1 MGCNVREDYFQQP
14 WVRTDTG
21 QPPPHRMSTL
31 PAGSRQRASVPGS
44 LAAWAAA
51 FSLIT
56 TLDPSPALAQPQAF
70 PLPDGEVVPT
80 DPLRSAPAA
89 PAASPAVVPSSTPRP
104 SAAAPAVLPRSQPRV
119 AAAPHINPSQGFLYR
134 LGPGDRLRMSVFM
147 VEGYAAE
154 VEVLSD
160 GTINLPR
167 QGSVPVAGLTMDEAR
182 QRITAGYDRYLRRP
196 LVYLDL
202 ILPRPVRVTLV
213 GEVQKPGFYSLTQA
227 PSSANLQASGPAAS
241 GTQVQSAGWPT
252 LVDAVQRAGGITAVA
267 DLSNV
272 VLRRPNPIP
281 GGPPVEFRFDYLR
294 VLMEGGTTVNP
305 LLNDGDKILVARAEG
320 VQPNEVLIRTAAS
333 NFAPDT
339 IGVTVVGEVKSPGL
353 QQVRSNSPLAAAV
366 MAAGDVDPLRANPKD
381 IRLLRLESDGT
392 VSARTIVFNPAAP
405 LDSPSNPALHNGDV
419 VVVPRN
425 GWTRGNDFLAQAVS
439 PLGPLLNAASL
450 FRILSGN

>member
-1 MGCNVREDYFQQP
+1 VAP
-14 WVRTDTG
+14 
-21 QPPPHRMSTL
+21 
-31 PAGSRQRASVPGS
+31 SVDPG
-44 LAAWAAA
+44 
-51 FSLIT
+51 
-56 TLDPSPALAQPQAF
+56 
-70 PLPDGEVVPT
+70 
-80 DPLRSAPAA
+80 R
-89 PAASPAVVPSSTPRP
+89 
-104 SAAAPAVLPRSQPRV
+104 
-119 AAAPHINPSQGFLYR
+119 GFRYR

-167 QGSVPVAGLTMDEAR
+167 LGSVPVWGLTMDEAR
-182 QRITAGYDRYLRRP
+182 RRITAGYDRYLRRP

-202 ILPRPVRVTLV
+202 IMPRPVRVTLV

-227 PSSANLQASGPAAS
+227 PSSANLQAAGPAAS
-241 GTQVQSAGWPT
+241 GTQIQSAGWPT

-272 VLRRPNPIP
+272 VLQRPSAIP
-281 GGPPVEFRFDYLR
+281 GGAAVEYRFDYLR

-305 LLNDGDKILVARAEG
+305 LLYDGDMVLVSKAEG
-320 VQPNEVLIRTAAS
+320 VQSNDVLIRTAAS

-339 IGVTVVGEVKSPGL
+339 IGVTVVGEVKAPGL
-353 QQVRSNSPLAAAV
+353 QRVRSNSPLAAAV
-366 MAAGDVDPLRANPKD
+366 MSAGDVNPLRANPRD

-405 LDSPSNPALHNGDV
+405 LDSPANPALHNGDV

-425 GWTRGNDFLAQAVS
+425 GWTRGNDFLAQAVA

>member
-1 MGCNVREDYFQQP
+1 MCGKITP
-14 WVRTDTG
+14 TG
-21 QPPPHRMSTL
+21 PCDSPDPEPPPPFLRTTTL
-31 PAGSRQRASVPGS
+31 PFAFPHRATLPGS
-44 LAAWAAA
+44 LAGCV
-51 FSLIT
+51 SL
-56 TLDPSPALAQPQAF
+56 LSVVAPLVPSEALAQRQVF
-70 PLPDGEVVPT
+70 PLPAGQSGPAQPARPVAVP
-80 DPLRSAPAA
+80 PSRLQPPGALP
-89 PAASPAVVPSSTPRP
+89 ASPVQSQQMAV
-104 SAAAPAVLPRSQPRV
+104 APQLDPGRSFR
-119 AAAPHINPSQGFLYR
+119 YR

-167 QGSVPVAGLTMDEAR
+167 LGSVPVWGLTLDEAR

-202 ILPRPVRVTLV
+202 ILARPVRVTLV

-227 PSSANLQASGPAAS
+227 PSSANLQAAGPAS
-241 GTQVQSAGWPT
+241 SSTQILSAGWPT

-267 DLSNV
+267 DLSDV
-272 VLRRPNPIP
+272 VLQRPSAIP
-281 GGPPVEFRFDYLR
+281 GGVATEYRFNYLQ
-294 VLMEGGTTVNP
+294 VLMDGSTTVNP
-305 LLNDGDKILVARAEG
+305 LLYDGDMIVVSKAEG

-339 IGVTVVGEVKSPGL
+339 IGVTVVGEVKAPGL
-353 QQVRSNSPLAAAV
+353 QRVRSNSPLAAAV
-366 MAAGDVDPLRANPKD
+366 MSAGDVNPLRANPKD

-392 VSARTIVFNPAAP
+392 VSARTVVFNPAAP
-405 LDSPSNPALHNGDV
+405 LDSPANPALHNGDV

-450 FRILSGN
+450 YRILSGN

>member
-1 MGCNVREDYFQQP
+1 VAGWLSVLSVVAP
-14 WVRTDTG
+14 L
-21 QPPPHRMSTL
+21 L
-31 PAGSRQRASVPGS
+31 PSA
-44 LAAWAAA
+44 
-51 FSLIT
+51 
-56 TLDPSPALAQPQAF
+56 ALAQREAF
-70 PLPDGEVVPT
+70 PLPDGAAGQPQPSRTVP
-80 DPLRSAPAA
+80 PPRPSRSLPAA
-89 PAASPAVVPSSTPRP
+89 PPLQEPRLAV
-104 SAAAPAVLPRSQPRV
+104 APPVDPGR
-119 AAAPHINPSQGFLYR
+119 GFRYQ

-167 QGSVPVAGLTMDEAR
+167 LGSVPVWGLTIDEAR
-182 QRITAGYDRYLRRP
+182 RRITAGYDRYLRRP

-202 ILPRPVRVTLV
+202 IMPRPVRVTLV

-227 PSSANLQASGPAAS
+227 PSSANLQAAGPAAS
-241 GTQVQSAGWPT
+241 GTQIQSAGWPT

-272 VLRRPNPIP
+272 VLQRPSATP
-281 GGPPVEFRFDYLR
+281 GGAAVEYRFDYLR

-305 LLNDGDKILVARAEG
+305 LLYDGDMVLVSKAEG
-320 VQPNEVLIRTAAS
+320 VQPNDVLIRTAAS

-339 IGVTVVGEVKSPGL
+339 IGVTVVGEVKAPGL
-353 QQVRSNSPLAAAV
+353 QRVRSNSPLAAAV
-366 MAAGDVDPLRANPKD
+366 MSAGDVNPLRANPRD

-405 LDSPSNPALHNGDV
+405 LDSPANPALHNGDV

-425 GWTRGNDFLAQAVS
+425 GWTRTNDFLAQAVA

-450 FRILSGN
+450 YRILSGN